1 MVAVVPAMAVGT
13 AWANTEL
20 VPGSRLVAPYWDIRT
35 TEGRSTVMM
44 IANVSRRVNLQKN
57 TDVGNLSGACNLDA
71 PTGVTGI
78 SGTNCAVHLEFYD
91 KTCDN
96 IDLTIDLSKQDID
109 QLDLLTDSDLGGVRS
124 LDSGYG
130 WVDIDVRRAI
140 TGSGHTNTS
149 VQANVLVGT
158 VVISDSDADF
168 AVAYPMA
175 ASQGSA
181 DAAGGGLTT
190 IADDHDIVSRDG
202 QGDANAWTGA
212 FESFP
217 ARVYVPM
224 YFAEGT
230 NGSYTFTSTLAVAGP
245 AQSVRG
251 GEAPG
256 QDLEDDSTTPS
267 IDEGIL
273 IDAEVD
279 IVDACENAVSDDL
292 KDHYINDRL
301 QKAGGVGLF
310 TADVTAPFNTTG
322 TIGTCVT
329 PSADVDRRASGA
341 FQGGYIDIANNALA
355 LKWAAGV
362 SGSQGSPSYG
372 IERGL
377 VGVLIQQ
384 ATATGSKTGDAMR
397 LWGECSYGADGS
409 GGSADGSGTVSDGGS
424 YCRQSYS
431 LVDTVSHA
439 DLRP

>member
-1 MVAVVPAMAVGT
+1 MKSFRKVAIAAMVAVVPAMAVGT

-35 TEGRSTVMM
+35 AEGRSTVMM
-44 IANVSRRVNLQKN
+44 IANVSRRANLQKGA
-57 TDVGNLSGACNLDA
+57 DVGQLSGTCNLES
-71 PTGVTGI
+71 PTGDTGVA
-78 SGTNCAVHLEFYD
+78 GTNCAVHLEFYD

-96 IDLTIDLSKQDID
+96 VDLTIDLSKQDID
-109 QLDLLTDSDLGGVRS
+109 QLDLLNDSDLGGVRT

-181 DAAGGGLTT
+181 DSGQSGAAKF
-190 IADDHDIVSRDG
+190 DIVSRDG
-202 QGDANAWTGA
+202 QGDANVWTGA

-224 YFAEGT
+224 YFAEGV
-230 NGSYTFTSTLAVAGP
+230 NGSYTFTSTLAIAGP
-245 AQSVRG
+245 AQSIRG

-256 QDLEDDSTTPS
+256 QDLEDDTTTPS
-267 IDEGIL
+267 INEGIL

-279 IVDACENAVSDDL
+279 VVDACENAVSDDL
-292 KDHYINDRL
+292 KDHYIAGAL
-301 QKAGGVGLF
+301 QKAGSVGLF

-329 PSADVDRRASGA
+329 PSADVDRKASGA
-341 FQGGYIDIANNALA
+341 FQGGYIDIANNALG
-355 LKWAAGV
+355 LKFSGGV

-377 VGVLIQQ
+377 VGVLVQQ
-384 ATATGSKTGDAMR
+384 ATAGSSKTGDAMR
-397 LWGECSYGADGS
+397 LWGDCSYGTDGA
-409 GGSADGSGTVSDGGS
+409 GGVASTG
-424 YCRQSYS
+424 CRTSYS
-431 LVDTVSHA
+431 LVNSVSHN
-439 DLRP
+439 DLKP